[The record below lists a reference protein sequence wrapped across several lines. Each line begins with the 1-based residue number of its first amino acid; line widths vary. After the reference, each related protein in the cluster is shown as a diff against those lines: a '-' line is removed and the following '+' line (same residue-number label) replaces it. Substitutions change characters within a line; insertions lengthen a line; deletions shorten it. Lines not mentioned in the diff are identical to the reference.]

1 MAFEDTLSA
10 LVSKEAAE
18 ARGDAD
24 RMGAMVER
32 LARALGFTIALACRG
47 NGPAIDKMVAGAEG
61 YIHGEAVE
69 KAHFVAFMERHSPPS
84 QPDGGKP

>member
-24 RMGAMVER
+24 RMGALVER
-32 LARALGFTIALACRG
+32 LARALGFSIAIACRG
-47 NGPAIDKMVAGAEG
+47 NGAAIDQMVAGAEG

-69 KAHFVAFMERHSPPS
+69 KARFVAFMEKHAAPT
-84 QPDGGKP
+84 QPDRGKR